1 MFWIISFF
9 VSWFFTFTLVG
20 GAQILHFLPVGIFSM
35 FLQVTSDYIASKLD
49 IYTLRKNVPD
59 FLGSSPFFSLG
70 LAFTA
75 GIFIAHFFPY
85 ERWQN
90 LLYLL
95 FFSALATLVHAFF
108 IKFEYID
115 YKHYS
120 FWGIFFLNI
129 LEISAILGFFLCLFP
144 HS

>member
-1 MFWIISFF
+1 MLWIISFF
-9 VSWFFTFTLVG
+9 VAWFFAFTLVG
-20 GAQILHFLPVGIFSM
+20 GNQIIKFLPVGIFSM
-35 FLQVTSDYIASKLD
+35 FLQIASDYLASKLD
-49 IYTLRKNVPD
+49 IYTLRKNVIN
-59 FLGSSPFFSLG
+59 FLGSSPFLSLG

-75 GIFIAHFFPY
+75 GIFIANFFPY

-95 FFSALATLVHAFF
+95 FFSALATLFHALF
-108 IKFEYID
+108 IKFDYID
-115 YKHYS
+115 YKRYS

-144 HS
+144 HN